1 MNREIGNAAWLALA
15 KQLDIE
21 VATLRAVAEVESNGA
36 GFLPPPS
43 ERPKVLFEGHVFHR
57 LTQGR
62 YDAAHPNLSYRV
74 WDRTQYSGSLDGEW
88 ARLDAACALDRS
100 AALQSASWGMFQI
113 MGFNYAACGCADVDA
128 FVAAQSAGAE
138 SQLALFARF
147 VARAPFVAALR
158 ARDWAGFARA
168 YNGSGYRQNAYDRKL
183 REAYRRFSAAP
194 LAAAPAAAKPAG
206 KKKPAARTKAPQP
219 SVLPPGRASFVS
231 VSPQRFPARRAPVRP
246 DSVDLRDWLYRPSI
260 AVSPRAWMLPNDPR
274 AVKDQKQSNACTGF
288 ALATVIET
296 LLARGDRPAEQISG
310 YMLYSMARRYD
321 EWSDNDD
328 ADAGSSLRGALKGW
342 TRHGASL
349 ARLWKNP
356 AMPAATNDPDSDWWL
371 DAVKRPLGTYYR
383 IAPKEIRD
391 IHVAL
396 AEAGVV
402 YASAM
407 IHDGWSALSNGEPTE
422 PPTQIAQLRR
432 IAPARGTAGHA
443 FAIVGYSDAGF
454 VVQNSWGP
462 SWGHG
467 GFALLT
473 YDDWLQNAMD
483 CWVVQLGVVTSEHE
497 KVAQYATLQPP
508 KEVLAADALLAVK
521 AAGRAVALA
530 TDENLADH
538 QIGPFVVDME
548 NNGELSQ
555 RGRFRTNPDDLVQL
569 LDFHLRTA
577 CEEWKL
583 GTADSV
589 DVAVYAHGGLVDEDA
604 AAQTARTWIPLLRS
618 NGIFPIFLMW
628 ETGAFKTLTGLLDDF
643 AAEQDKAA
651 RDTAGG
657 WWDRFK
663 DAVEDWKNE
672 RIESFARW
680 PGGKLWG
687 EMKQNADALSRA
699 PRAGVVQL
707 FKLFRQREKTLPK
720 VRLHL
725 IGHSAGAIVHCH
737 LGQRAAQQGLNIA
750 TLSFLAPAAT
760 VDLFDACLGEL
771 VAKNPI
777 RSLFANLTDAAERA
791 DPTCSPYGHSLLYL
805 LAQSLEGG
813 QDVPIL
819 GMEKFLVPAVVTHAW
834 GERIGRLASP
844 GGVVAPGAAATKST
858 THGGMDDDV
867 AVQDAV
873 IRHIKGAG
881 WSGPVV
887 RAVGL

>member
-1 MNREIGNAAWLALA
+1 M
-15 KQLDIE
+15 
-21 VATLRAVAEVESNGA
+21 
-36 GFLPPPS
+36 
-43 ERPKVLFEGHVFHR
+43 
-57 LTQGR
+57 
-62 YDAAHPNLSYRV
+62 
-74 WDRTQYSGSLDGEW
+74 
-88 ARLDAACALDRS
+88 
-100 AALQSASWGMFQI
+100 
-113 MGFNYAACGCADVDA
+113 
-128 FVAAQSAGAE
+128 
-138 SQLALFARF
+138 
-147 VARAPFVAALR
+147 
-158 ARDWAGFARA
+158 
-168 YNGSGYRQNAYDRKL
+168 
-183 REAYRRFSAAP
+183 
-194 LAAAPAAAKPAG
+194 
-206 KKKPAARTKAPQP
+206 
-219 SVLPPGRASFVS
+219 LPPGRASFTT

-321 EWSDNDD
+321 EWSDNDE

-356 AMPAATNDPDSDWWL
+356 AMPAATNDPNTDWWL

-407 IHDGWSALSNGEPTE
+407 IHDGWSALANGEPTE
-422 PPTQIAQLRR
+422 PPTQITQLRR

-467 GFALLT
+467 GFAILT

-497 KVAQYATLQPP
+497 KVAENATLQP
-508 KEVLAADALLAVK
+508 K
-521 AAGRAVALA
+521 AAGQPVALA
-530 TDENLADH
+530 TDPTLADH

-569 LDFHLRTA
+569 LDFHLRKA

-583 GTADSV
+583 GTGDTV
-589 DVAVYAHGGLVDEDA
+589 DVAIYAHGGLVDEDA

-628 ETGAFKTLTGLLDDF
+628 ETGAFKTLTNLLEDF

-687 EMKQNADALSRA
+687 EMKQNADALARA
-699 PRAGVVQL
+699 ACRRGAAVQAVPPAREDAAESAPAPDRPLRRRHRALPPRPARRAAGPEHRHAQLPRPRCDHRAVRHLPRRPRRQDADPQPVRQPHRRRRTRRPHLQPVRPLTALSARAIARRRPGRADPRHGQIPRAGGRHARVGRAHRPP
-707 FKLFRQREKTLPK
+707 RQPRRR
-720 VRLHL
+720 VRSRRRGDQVDHARRH
-725 IGHSAGAIVHCH
+725 GRRCRGARC
-737 LGQRAAQQGLNIA
+737 GD
-750 TLSFLAPAAT
+750 PAHKGGGVEWA
-760 VDLFDACLGEL
+760 
-771 VAKNPI
+771 
-777 RSLFANLTDAAERA
+777 
-791 DPTCSPYGHSLLYL
+791 
-805 LAQSLEGG
+805 GG
-813 QDVPIL
+813 Q
-819 GMEKFLVPAVVTHAW
+819 
-834 GERIGRLASP
+834 
-844 GGVVAPGAAATKST
+844 GG
-858 THGGMDDDV
+858 
-867 AVQDAV
+867 
-873 IRHIKGAG
+873 
-881 WSGPVV
+881 
-887 RAVGL
+887 GL

>member
-1 MNREIGNAAWLALA
+1 MNRDISAQAWVALA

-21 VATLRAVAEVESNGA
+21 VAALRAVAEVESNGA

-43 ERPKVLFEGHVFHR
+43 DLPKVLFEGHVFHR

-62 YDAAHPNLSYRV
+62 YDATQPNLSYPV
-74 WDRTQYSGSLDGEW
+74 WDRKQYSGSLAGEW
-88 ARLDAACALDRS
+88 ARLNAACALDRT

-128 FVAAQSAGAE
+128 FVAAQSAGADQ
-138 SQLALFARF
+138 QLALFARF
-147 VARAPFVAALR
+147 IARAPFVGALR
-158 ARDWAGFARA
+158 EQDWAAFARA
-168 YNGSGYRQNAYDRKL
+168 YNGSGYRQNAYDSKL
-183 REAYRRFSAAP
+183 RDAYRRFSAAP
-194 LAAAPAAAKPAG
+194 SEAAAALKPKKSAAKKSAA
-206 KKKPAARTKAPQP
+206 KKSARAKAAKP
-219 SVLPPGRASFVS
+219 SVLPPGRASFAA
-231 VSPQRFPARRAPVRP
+231 VSPQRFQARRAPVRP

-328 ADAGSSLRGALKGW
+328 TDTGSSLRGALKGW

-349 ARLWKNP
+349 ARLWTKQT
-356 AMPAATNDPDSDWWL
+356 MPAATNDPDTDWWL

-391 IHVAL
+391 IHIAL

-407 IHDGWSALSNGEPTE
+407 VHDGWSALSNGAPTE
-422 PPTQIAQLRR
+422 PPTQIAQLRK
-432 IAPARGTAGHA
+432 IAPARGQAGHA

-467 GFALLT
+467 GFAILT

-497 KVAQYATLQPP
+497 KVAENATLQP
-508 KEVLAADALLAVK
+508 KI
-521 AAGRAVALA
+521 AGQAVALA
-530 TDENLADH
+530 TDPTLADH

-569 LDFHLRTA
+569 LDFHLRKA

-583 GTADSV
+583 GTDDTV

-604 AAQTARTWIPLLRS
+604 AAETARTWIPLLRS

-628 ETGAFKTLTGLLDDF
+628 ETGAFKTLTNLLEDF
-643 AAEQDKAA
+643 ADAQDKASQ
-651 RDTAGG
+651 DTAGG

-663 DAVEDWKNE
+663 GAIEDWKDE

-680 PGGKLWG
+680 PGGKLWD
-687 EMKQNADALSRA
+687 EMKKNADALSGTQ
-699 PRAGVVQL
+699 RAGVVQL
-707 FKLFRQREKTLPK
+707 FKLFLQRQKTLPK

-737 LGQRAAQQGLNIA
+737 LGQRAVKQGLTIG
-750 TLSFLAPAAT
+750 TLSLLAPAST
-760 VDLFDACLGEL
+760 IDLFDTCLGDL

-777 RSLFANLTDAAERA
+777 RTLIANLTDAAERA
-791 DPTCSPYGHSLLYL
+791 DPTCAPYGHSLLYL
-805 LAQSLEGG
+805 LARSLEGG

-819 GMEKFLVPAVVTHAW
+819 GMERYLVPAIVTHAW

-844 GGVVAPGAAATKST
+844 GGVIAPGAAATKST
-858 THGGMDDDV
+858 THGGMDDDA

-887 RAVGL
+887 RPAVL